1 MKKLTVL
8 IDMDDTIENL
18 CEVWVEYLNELYG
31 TNVHLNDIKEWDMTK
46 AFPTI
51 DSQKIYKPLYDERLW
66 KRVTPLPGA
75 VETIKRIIEDGHK
88 VVIVTVSHQDTV
100 SMKLNNV
107 LFKYFPYLSMNNVI
121 ITSQKQLIH
130 GDILIDDA
138 LHNLEGGQ
146 YMKLLFDAP
155 HNRSYSVSDNDMV
168 RVHNWDEIYNIV
180 RDISERK
187 IRGEKVGK

>member
-18 CEVWVEYLNELYG
+18 CEEWVKYLNELYG
-31 TNVHLNDIKEWDMTK
+31 TTVQLGDIKEWDMTK
-46 AFPTI
+46 AFPKLLPV
-51 DSQKIYKPLYDERLW
+51 QIYQPLFAEDFW
-66 KRVTPLPGA
+66 MGVTPLPGA
-75 VETIKRIIEDGHK
+75 PETILKIIEDGHK
-88 VVIVTVSHQDTV
+88 IVIVTASHPDTV

-107 LFKYFPYLSMNNVI
+107 LFKYFPYLSMNDVI
-121 ITSQKQLIH
+121 IASQKQLIH

-138 LHNLEGGQ
+138 PHNLEGGQ

-155 HNRSYSVSDNDMV
+155 HNRSYPASDNGMV

-180 RDISERK
+180 CDISERK
-187 IRGEKVGK
+187 IRGEKIGK